1 MKEPRRCS
9 ICNSVSSQMIET
21 NIGDFCDGHFVTDP
35 KSELHF
41 ICEECAHW
49 QVELMSDYYLDD
61 LLNEE
66 AGFNDR

>member
-1 MKEPRRCS
+1 
-9 ICNSVSSQMIET
+9 MIET